1 MLKKVE
7 LLRGGGDRLVGAPDL
22 ASGEIHHDVCIA
34 KGAAGPG
41 RPPAKQRPDARQE
54 LLISGGL
61 YQGIVGAAVP
71 APYPVGP
78 PVPRRGQQN
87 RNGPPRTQSARGTPP
102 RPSPRPY

>member
-41 RPPAKQRPDARQE
+41 RPTAKQRPDTCQE
-54 LLISGGL
+54 LLIGEGL
-61 YQGIVGAAVP
+61 YQVVVGAAVQ
-71 APYPVGP
+71 ALDPVGH
-78 PVPRRGQQN
+78 PVPCREQQN
-87 RNGPPRTQSARGTPP
+87 RNVPLGTESAGDLEPV
-102 RPSPRPY
+102 